1 MSKLFYHVLD
11 SILDVV
17 STHSYGMVEGLWLM
31 WCGWV
36 CREKF
41 GGVVDEEIAM
51 LDAVERMLEVGTS

>member
-1 MSKLFYHVLD
+1 
-11 SILDVV
+11 
-17 STHSYGMVEGLWLM
+17 MVEGLWLM